1 MSNQQFCQ
9 KGLSRL
15 SFNKVKEMESF
26 FHGLQKW
33 SKEFYHLKKFSQV
46 EISVSCKPLLTISR
60 SYHHTNCVYNLIFVL
75 KPIASKRLHLTRKL
89 ETIRALETWHMCC
102 SLLVLLNSQS
112 RQKRQIKYFRSVVP
126 SPFSLFLF
134 LLRGFPSTWFNL
146 YLLKAP
152 FKRPESC
159 LMNHSPLAK
168 YIIIA

>member
-1 MSNQQFCQ
+1 
-9 KGLSRL
+9 
-15 SFNKVKEMESF
+15 
-26 FHGLQKW
+26 
-33 SKEFYHLKKFSQV
+33 
-46 EISVSCKPLLTISR
+46 
-60 SYHHTNCVYNLIFVL
+60 
-75 KPIASKRLHLTRKL
+75 
-89 ETIRALETWHMCC
+89 MCC

-159 LMNHSPLAK
+159 LMNRITNMTQRQIERDGLEGLYLPPPSLLHLWVLLLHVHQKKILPSENCILLLNWLIVIVICGEGGEGWGWGWLGSNSELPTPSEITLIK
-168 YIIIA
+168 NSENHHRQ

>member
-1 MSNQQFCQ
+1 
-9 KGLSRL
+9 
-15 SFNKVKEMESF
+15 MESF

-33 SKEFYHLKKFSQV
+33 SKEFYYPKNLAKWRFRLAASYFWQSLDHITILTV
-46 EISVSCKPLLTISR
+46 YVPLISV
-60 SYHHTNCVYNLIFVL
+60 L
-75 KPIASKRLHLTRKL
+75 KQITSKILHPTRKL
-89 ETIRALETWHMCC
+89 ETIRALETWHVCC

-112 RQKRQIKYFRSVVP
+112 CQKRQIKYFRSVVP

-168 YIIIA
+168 YIICITKMTQRQI